1 MLEIRN
7 LSCGYGNKKVLENV
21 NFTGNSGDI
30 ICILGSNG
38 SGKSTL
44 IKTIIGLL
52 KPYEGDILVNGN
64 TIKDWPWKKRAKV
77 ISYIPQA
84 FSATFQYRCMDIVL
98 MGRTS
103 YLNFASSP
111 SKEDKEI
118 AKKAMETLKIPHLKD
133 KVYSQ
138 LSGGER
144 QLIKI
149 AQALA
154 QQSRIIVMDEPTN
167 NLDFGN
173 QMVML
178 KHLKECTD
186 KGITIIMATH
196 FPEHAFLYGT
206 KALLVRDGGVIEI
219 DKPNKNLK
227 ESDLQDLYNVE
238 LKVVELNSKNKT
250 MKMCLPII

>member
-7 LSCGYGNKKVLENV
+7 LSCGYENKKILQNV
-21 NFTGNSGDI
+21 NFTADSGDI
-30 ICILGSNG
+30 VCILGSNG

-52 KPYEGDILVNGN
+52 KPYEGDILIDEN
-64 TIKDWPWKKRAKV
+64 TIKDWPWKRRAKV

-84 FSATFQYRCMDIVL
+84 FNSTFQYRCMDIVL

-103 YLNFASSP
+103 YLGFSSNP
-111 SKEDKEI
+111 SKEDEEI
-118 AKKAMETLKIPHLKD
+118 AERAMETLKISHLKN
-133 KVYSQ
+133 KIYSR

-144 QLIKI
+144 QLVKI

-154 QQSRIIVMDEPTN
+154 QESKIIVMDEPTN

-173 QMVML
+173 QLVML
-178 KHLKECTD
+178 KHLKECTE

-206 KALLVRDGGVIEI
+206 KALLVKDGGVVEI
-219 DKPNKNLK
+219 DKPNENLK
-227 ESDLQDLYNVE
+227 EGDLRDLYSVE
-238 LKVVELNSKNKT
+238 LKVVELNSRNKS